1 MEKGSKPATN
11 AEVSRT
17 MTLLPDGLGKVFTSS
32 FEDEPASQ
40 ALIVILFEPYERC
53 FVF

>member
-1 MEKGSKPATN
+1 
-11 AEVSRT
+11 
-17 MTLLPDGLGKVFTSS
+17 MTLLIDELGKVFTSS

-40 ALIVILFEPYERC
+40 ALIVILLEPYEGC